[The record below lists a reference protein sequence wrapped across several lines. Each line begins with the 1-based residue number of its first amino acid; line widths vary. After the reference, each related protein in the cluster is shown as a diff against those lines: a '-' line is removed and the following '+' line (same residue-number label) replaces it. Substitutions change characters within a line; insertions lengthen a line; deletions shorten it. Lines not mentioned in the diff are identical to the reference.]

1 MLSLIRLRCARP
13 RNHRRVFPS
22 CKSTANF
29 SNANNEEYDATLS
42 PKYEKMTQL
51 EHVLRRSEMYIG
63 DIAPSYSDTWV
74 LDSNTNKMKK
84 STILY
89 SSGLLKLFDEI
100 LVNAADNKHRDKK
113 MSKIDVTV
121 DIINDKLKVCIVN
134 DGKGIPIELHET
146 EKIYIPELIFGHLL
160 TGSNFDDSQSRL
172 TGGRHGFGAKLT
184 NIFSNYFEVETYDN
198 KNKLHYYQRWDGNMM
213 KASAPIVTKAKKV
226 GNDYTSVTFE
236 PDVNRFKSDGH
247 AMSLEDLVKM
257 YHRRTVDVAACVAPV
272 QVSFNSKPIA
282 VNGFVD
288 YVNLFT
294 DGSVDIID
302 ANKDVNNDVNG
313 LDTATFTTDVST
325 KSNSDKVFSVKVND
339 RWEVA
344 VKRSNSD
351 SFEHMSFVNSV
362 WTPRGGSHVNYVTHQ
377 IVKSIEEVV
386 KKKSSSVDLHMI
398 RNKLMV
404 FVKCS
409 VENPS
414 FDSQSKD
421 ALTSKPSTFG
431 STCLLPKSFIKNIL
445 KESGIVEDILIDI
458 SHREQSKLLRAAA
471 SATSKNSKQLIDV
484 PKLEDAHYAGSAR
497 STDCTLILTEGD
509 SAKALAVAGLEVVGR
524 ELFGVLPLRG
534 KILNVRVATT
544 SSLTKNEEIMNICK
558 ALGLDFHKK
567 YEGDLNG
574 QGLRYGK
581 VMMMCDQ
588 DNDGS
593 HIKGLIINFFHH
605 FWPNLVYRDGFLQQF
620 ITPLVKY
627 NKGKNLKL
635 DFYSMPE
642 FEKWLKSQTNAK
654 NSIKFTD
661 IKYYKGLGTNTAEEG
676 KAYFKALEKHKK
688 IFFNESVSSSLDAI
702 DLVFSKERAEDR
714 RKWLL
719 QKYKSENFVD
729 PEKTRLS
736 YEEFI
741 NKELIQ
747 FSFADNQRSIPSVV
761 DGLKP
766 AQRKILYGCFK
777 KNLDH
782 DIKVVQ
788 LAGYIAEQTAYHHG
802 EASLHATIINMAQDF
817 VGSNNLPLLVPS
829 GQFGTRSQGGKDFA
843 SPRYIFT
850 RLSTFARLIFPAA
863 DDLILDYQLEDGQLV
878 EPKYFLPIIPYLLI
892 NGSEGIGTGWSTN
905 IPPYNINDIVEAVS
919 RKIRG
924 VESSKPLKPWFK
936 NFKGD
941 IKAVELSNSTDS
953 YVCNGQVKIVGKN
966 VVEVD
971 ELPVGKWTND
981 YKDYLCKLVES
992 GELRG
997 FAEDHTTDHVKFI
1010 LNFSKTTFDMLN
1022 NEGSNPKDNFA
1033 QYLKL
1038 STSISVGNM
1047 HAFNS
1052 FGRIMRYNTPEE
1064 IIDEHY
1070 AVRIKA
1076 YMKRKE
1082 IMSKKFALEEA
1093 ISRNK
1098 SRFVDE
1104 IIRGDLSII
1113 GNNAGSGIKENDLD
1127 KILCERRYPNMKE
1140 LKKINSIN
1148 SKDDIFDVVRESE
1161 QTVGTGGDYEYLY
1174 SMPIQSLTEAKA
1186 VELRKQSEIS
1196 TRKYNDL
1203 RANTPED
1210 LWMSDL
1216 NELSNKLKRNRD
1228 K

>member
-1 MLSLIRLRCARP
+1 MLSLYRLRYLRLKC
-13 RNHRRVFPS
+13 NRRRFPFPQ
-22 CKSTANF
+22 STVNF
-29 SNANNEEYDATLS
+29 STGHNEEYDAALT

-63 DIAPSYSDTWV
+63 DIAPSYNDTWI

-113 MSKIDVTV
+113 MSKIDVSV
-121 DIINDKLKVCIVN
+121 EIVNDKLKVCIVN
-134 DGKGIPIELHET
+134 DGKGVPIELHET

-213 KASAPIVTKAKKV
+213 KASPPVVTKTKRT
-226 GNDYTSVTFE
+226 GGDYTSITFE
-236 PDVNRFKSDGH
+236 PDLSRFKSDEH
-247 AMSLEDLVKM
+247 VISLQDLVTM
-257 YHRRTVDVAACVAPV
+257 YHRRTIDVAACVAPV
-272 QVSFNSKPIA
+272 QVSFNSKPIS
-282 VNGFVD
+282 VNSFVD
-288 YVNLFT
+288 YVNLFS
-294 DGSVDIID
+294 DGPVNISDVD
-302 ANKDVNNDVNG
+302 KDSNNDV
-313 LDTATFTTDVST
+313 TAIDIANITTDGT
-325 KSNSDKVFSVKVND
+325 DKNNSLDKIFSVKVND

-344 VKRSNSD
+344 VKRSHND

-362 WTPRGGSHVNYVTHQ
+362 WTPRGGSHVNYVTQQ

-386 KKKSSSVDLHMI
+386 KKKSNSVDLHMI

-409 VENPS
+409 IENPS

-431 STCLLPKSFIKNIL
+431 STCQIPKSFIKNIM

-458 SHREQSKLLRAAA
+458 SQREQSKLLRAAA
-471 SATSKNSKQLIDV
+471 SATNKNSKQLIDV
-484 PKLEDAHYAGSAR
+484 PKLEDAHFAGSAR
-497 STDCTLILTEGD
+497 STECTLILTEGD

-567 YEGDLNG
+567 YDGDLAG

-605 FWPNLVYRDGFLQQF
+605 FWPNLVYKDGFLQQF

-642 FEKWLKSQTNAK
+642 FEKWVKSQVAVK
-654 NSIKFTD
+654 NNIKMTD

-688 IFFNESVSSSLDAI
+688 TFFNESVSTSLDAI

-719 QKYKSENFVD
+719 QKYKPESFIN
-729 PEKTRLS
+729 PEKSRLS

-777 KNLDH
+777 KNLDN

-850 RLSTFARLIFPAA
+850 RLSAFARLIFPAT
-863 DDLILDYQLEDGQLV
+863 DDLILDYQHEDGQLV
-878 EPKYFLPIIPYLLI
+878 EPKYFVPIIPYLLV

-905 IPPYNINDIVEAVS
+905 IPPYNINDVVDAVS
-919 RKIRG
+919 RKVRG
-924 VESSKPLKPWFK
+924 VNSSKPLKPWFK

-941 IKAVELSNSTDS
+941 IKAVEMPNCDT
-953 YVCNGQVKIVGKN
+953 YVCNGRVKIVGKN
-966 VVEVD
+966 VVEID

-997 FAEDHTTDHVKFI
+997 FAEDHTTEHVKFI
-1010 LNFSKTTFDMLN
+1010 LNFSKATYDMLN
-1022 NEGSNPKDNFA
+1022 NEKGNPSDNFS

-1038 STSISVGNM
+1038 ATSISLGNM

-1052 FGRIMRYNTPEE
+1052 AGQIMRYSTPEE
-1064 IIDEHY
+1064 VIDEHY

-1076 YMKRKE
+1076 YVKRKE
-1082 IMSKKFALEEA
+1082 MMSKKFALEEA

-1113 GNNAGSGIKENDLD
+1113 NSNNGSGIKENELQRILVD
-1127 KILCERRYPNMKE
+1127 KRYPKMKE
-1140 LKKINSIN
+1140 LRNISSIN
-1148 SKDDIFDVVRESE
+1148 SNDIFDVVQESE
-1161 QTVGTGGDYEYLY
+1161 QSTETENDYEYLY
-1174 SMPIQSLTEAKA
+1174 SMPIHSLTEAKA
-1186 VELRKQSEIS
+1186 IELRKQSEIS
-1196 TRKYNDL
+1196 TRKYNEL
-1203 RANTPED
+1203 KANTPED
-1210 LWMSDL
+1210 LWISDL
-1216 NELSNKLKRNRD
+1216 NELSNKLKKNY
-1228 K
+1228 KN